1 MGKNKRFLAIF
12 LVLTLLFSGCSII
25 SKVRGN
31 TKVNVEES
39 MDKNKY
45 VIKADLDEVNKV
57 MTVTQTVHYKNNENI
72 DLGELY
78 FHVYSNAFKNKET
91 APFLF
96 DDFNNAYKAGFS
108 PGFTELESISMTQ
121 ENAVSNLKYK
131 FQGEGQTILKL
142 ELASPLKVGK
152 VVMINMKYKVHI
164 PPAAERFGYNGGNYN
179 LGNWY
184 PVAAVY
190 DESGWNLD
198 KYFAIGDPFYSDT
211 SDYEVTINTSDK
223 LTVAATGELLKK
235 NVDASKLQ
243 WQFRAENM
251 RDFAFIASDKFKI
264 LEKNVDGTQVKSYFY
279 SGDEVAGKEA
289 LDYGVKSLKTFND
302 LFGKYPYPSYS
313 VVQTTFPSGMEYPGI
328 VYISDKYYTK
338 DTDNVPLIIT
348 IVHETAHQWWYG
360 IVGNDQIDE
369 AWLDESFAAYSE
381 TIFIE
386 KEYGKQ
392 SAQGYFEDTVKQSV
406 EEAISTKQIDGVIV
420 KSLKDFKSWDDYG
433 PTVYD
438 GGAMMLSQLRE
449 DLGDKV
455 FFDILKS
462 YVSEYK
468 YKIAKTQ
475 DFVDVCEKVSGQ
487 QLDSFFEPW
496 INKN

>member
-1 MGKNKRFLAIF
+1 MGNHKRFLAII
-12 LVLTLLFSGCSII
+12 LILALLFSGCSII

-31 TKVNVEES
+31 TKVNIEQS
-39 MDKNKY
+39 LDKNKY
-45 VIKADLDEVNKV
+45 IIKADLDEANKI
-57 MTVTQTVHYKNNENI
+57 MTVTQTVHYKNNENV
-72 DLGELY
+72 DLNELY
-78 FHVYSNAFKNKET
+78 FHVYTNAFKSKET

-96 DDFNNAYKAGFS
+96 DDFNNAYKSGFS
-108 PGFTELESISMTQ
+108 PGFTELESIKMTQ
-121 ENAVSNLKYK
+121 KDIASNLQYR
-131 FQGEGQTILKL
+131 FEGEGQTILKL
-142 ELASPLKVGK
+142 ELPSSLKVGEIA
-152 VVMINMKYKVHI
+152 VIEMKYKVHI
-164 PPAAERFGYNGGNYN
+164 PPAGERFGYNEGSFN

-223 LTVAATGELLKK
+223 LIVAASGELLSK
-235 NVDASKLQ
+235 NAEAAKLQ
-243 WQFRAENM
+243 WQFKAENM
-251 RDFAFIASDKFKI
+251 RDFAFVASDKFKI

-279 SGDEVAGKEA
+279 SGDEIAGEEA
-289 LDYGVKSLKTFND
+289 LDYGVKSLRTFND
-302 LFGKYPYPSYS
+302 LFGKYPYPSFS
-313 VVQTTFPSGMEYPGI
+313 VVQTEFPSGMEYPGI
-328 VYISDKYYTK
+328 VYISDKYYNK
-338 DTDNVPLIIT
+338 DTNNLPLIIT
-348 IVHETAHQWWYG
+348 IVHEAAHQWWYG
-360 IVGNDQIDE
+360 IVGNDQVDE

-386 KEYGKQ
+386 KEFGRQ
-392 SAQGYFEDTVKQSV
+392 PAQGYFEDTVKQSV
-406 EEAISTKQIDGVIV
+406 EEAISSKQIDGVIV

-438 GGAMMLSQLRE
+438 GGALMLSQLRE
-449 DLGDKV
+449 KLGDKM
-455 FFDILKS
+455 FFDILKR

-487 QLDSFFEPW
+487 KLDGFFKPW
-496 INKN
+496 LEKK